1 MPTRF
6 IIFKCIFIL
15 IINWCLL
22 CRAYSQR
29 VYASE
34 SVLATKTWYKISA
47 SKEGIYKI
55 DLPFLSACGINTN
68 SINSVEIKIYS
79 NNQLMLQEACN
90 GNFTDDLIEIPI
102 QMFDGG
108 DGIFNGNDYLLF
120 YAKPVDAWIKD
131 SLNKTFKH
139 LKNLYADSCFYF
151 LNISAGN
158 GKRIVTNNTI
168 TNPNLNVSTY
178 NERYFYEK
186 DLVNFLS
193 SGKNWY
199 GEEFS
204 LITGNNLHRNFKV
217 DWQGIN
223 TNYPITLTTSFVARS
238 VGTTANISVFVNNQ
252 IQQTH
257 NIPAVTGGFLD
268 VFANS
273 SIQTNQFTASQSLL
287 NIGFSYKNPTTGG
300 QLWLDWFELNGRRN
314 LSFNNSSQFSFRDW
328 ESVGAS
334 NIARFNV
341 LNATE
346 NSQIWEITNPL
357 QPTAML
363 SQFNNSQISFTND
376 ASYLKEYIAFDGNSF
391 LLPNFVSQLP
401 NQNLHQTAFYNDIII
416 THPSILSEA
425 NRLALFHINQYGYKT
440 VVITTSQIFNEF
452 SAGNAD
458 PTAIR
463 NFLKMLYDRA
473 NGDTSKQ
480 PKSILFFGSASYD
493 YKSRINNNTNLVCS
507 YESDNSL
514 DPLSTYTTDDFF
526 GYLNN
531 IDDINNSANSINLA
545 VSVGRLPAKNVEE
558 AKLIVDKIIE
568 YHEPIGLGNWRN
580 NITFIADDGDNNL
593 HLNDAETVAS
603 TTQQTDS
610 ALNINKIYLDA
621 FKLQSGSSG
630 GTYPEVNTAIINS
643 LNKGNIICNFTGH
656 GGSKQ
661 LAEEAVFT
669 FEDLKKINNIP
680 KLPLFIT
687 ATCDFDAYDNPA
699 ITSLG
704 HSLLFNNLSGAIGLM
719 ASTRVVFAS
728 SNKIINNNY
737 LSISLKKN
745 PAGKFL
751 TLGEAIKQTKN
762 ISNITA
768 GDIINTRKFAL
779 LGDPAMKLS
788 LPELNANIVS
798 VNGNSLSNNDTL
810 KPLNEYKLSGTIT
823 DNDGTVQ
830 TNFSGTV
837 YPTIFNQ
844 PQIIQTLGNSPQSII
859 SSFSTQNNILFKGK
873 ASVTNGRFDVSFI
886 IPKDVGVAVGKA
898 KISLYADNR
907 KIDAAGL
914 STHFFIGGTTSNHDT
929 DNTPPTIKAYIND
942 EKFVNGGLVNETP
955 VILLKL
961 FDSSGINTSGLGIGH
976 DITLMIDGKESN
988 IIVLNNY
995 YEALLNS
1002 YKVGQVRFQMPNL
1015 SQGKHFASVKV
1026 WDIANNS
1033 STATIEFEVAN
1044 EQQLVIKNV
1053 YNYPNPFTSKTAFMF
1068 EHNQPGED
1076 IFVQINI
1083 YSVSGKLVHQIN
1095 KVVNTVGNLCN
1106 DIFWDGKDKSN
1117 EKLANGVYI
1126 YTIIAN
1132 SKNGRT
1138 RKTQKLFLL

>member
-6 IIFKCIFIL
+6 MIFKCIFIL

-22 CRAYSQR
+22 SRAYSQR

-47 SKEGIYKI
+47 PKEGIYKI
-55 DLPFLSACGINTN
+55 DLAFLSTCGVNT
-68 SINSVEIKIYS
+68 SYINSAEIKIYS
-79 NNQLMLQEACN
+79 NNQLMLEEACK
-90 GNFTDDLIEIPI
+90 GSFIDDLIEIPT

-108 DGIFNGNDYLLF
+108 DGVFNGNDYLLF
-120 YAKPVDAWIKD
+120 YAQSVDGWKKD
-131 SLNKTFKH
+131 SLNKSFSH
-139 LKNLYADSCFYF
+139 QKNLFADSSFYF

-158 GKRIVTNNTI
+158 GKRIVTNNMSVS
-168 TNPNLNVSTY
+168 PNLNVNTY

-186 DLVNFLS
+186 DLVNFLN
-193 SGKNWY
+193 SGKKWY

-223 TNYPITLTTSFVARS
+223 TNYPITLTTSIAARS
-238 VGTTANISVFVNNQ
+238 VGAFADVSVFANNQ

-273 SIQTNQFTASQSLL
+273 STLTNQFTGSQSML
-287 NIGFSYKNPTTGG
+287 NIGIRYNNPTSGG
-300 QLWLDWFELNGRRN
+300 QLWLDWFELHGRKN

-334 NIARFNV
+334 NIARFNI
-341 LNATE
+341 LNATDK
-346 NSQIWEITNPL
+346 SQVWEITNPL
-357 QPTAML
+357 QPIALL
-363 SQFNNSQISFTND
+363 SQFNNSQLNFVND

-391 LLPNFVSQLP
+391 LSPNFVSELP

-440 VVITTSQIFNEF
+440 LVITTSQIFNEF
-452 SAGNAD
+452 SAGNSD

-463 NFLKMLYDRA
+463 NYIKMLFDRA
-473 NGDTSKQ
+473 NGDTLKQ
-480 PKSILFFGSASYD
+480 PKNILFFGAASYD
-493 YKSRINNNTNLVCS
+493 YKSRINNNSNLVCS

-526 GYLNN
+526 GYLNDS
-531 IDDINNSANSINLA
+531 DDINNTANPIKLV
-545 VSVGRLPAKNVEE
+545 VSVGRLPAKSIGE
-558 AKLIVDKIIE
+558 AKLIVDKIIA
-568 YHEPIGLGNWRN
+568 YHQSKSMGNWRN
-580 NITFIADDGDNNL
+580 NTTFIADDGDNNL
-593 HLNDAETVAS
+593 HLNDAETVSSAA
-603 TTQQTDS
+603 QQTDS

-621 FKLQSGSSG
+621 FKLQSSSSG
-630 GTYPEVNTAIINS
+630 GTYPEANTSFINS
-643 LNKGNIICNFTGH
+643 MNNGNIICNYTGH

-669 FEDLKKINNIP
+669 FEDLKKINNAQ

-719 ASTRVVFAS
+719 ASTRVVFAL

-737 LSISLKKN
+737 LAISLKKN
-745 PAGKFL
+745 PDGKFL
-751 TLGEAIKQTKN
+751 TLGEAFKQTKN
-762 ISNITA
+762 NSNLTA
-768 GDIINTRKFAL
+768 GDMINTRKFAL

-788 LPELNANIVS
+788 LPELNANIVA
-798 VNGNSLSNNDTL
+798 VNGNSLSDNDTL
-810 KPLNEYKLSGTIT
+810 KPLNEYKLSGTIN

-844 PQIIQTLGNSPQSII
+844 SQIIQTLGNTPQSVVT
-859 SSFSTQNNILFKGK
+859 SFSTQNNILFKGK
-873 ASVTNGRFDVSFI
+873 VSVTNGRFDVSFI
-886 IPKDVGVAVGKA
+886 IPKDAGAAVGKA
-898 KISLYADNR
+898 KISLYADNGNT
-907 KIDAAGL
+907 DAAGF
-914 STHFFIGGTTSNHDT
+914 STHFFIGGTTSNHAT
-929 DNTPPTIKAYIND
+929 DNTPPNIKAYIND
-942 EKFVNGGLVNETP
+942 EKFLNGGLVNETP
-955 VILLKL
+955 VLLLKL
-961 FDSSGINTSGLGIGH
+961 SDSSGINTSGLGIGH
-976 DITLMIDGKESN
+976 DITLTIDGKESN

-1002 YKVGQVRFQMPNL
+1002 YKVGQVRFQMPTL
-1015 SQGKHFASVKV
+1015 SQGKHFLSVKV

-1033 STATIEFEVAN
+1033 STATIAFEVAN

-1076 IFVQINI
+1076 ISVQVNI

-1117 EKLANGVYI
+1117 EKLAYGVYI